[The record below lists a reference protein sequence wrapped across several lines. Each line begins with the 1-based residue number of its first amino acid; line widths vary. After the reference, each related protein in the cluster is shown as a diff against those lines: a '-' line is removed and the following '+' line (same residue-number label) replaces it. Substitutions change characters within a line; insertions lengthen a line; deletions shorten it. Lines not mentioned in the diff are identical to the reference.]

1 MMCGVCACDIKLS
14 LIMTFIA
21 AESRNLEL
29 KYTLDVL
36 SQKSKRLSRTKM
48 TEMKE
53 VASVSVF
60 LASNGAAVPAPELLR
75 SSKPVLSSV
84 HLVLDPWLTATAL
97 LAGEGGSEGHR
108 TLRHL
113 HFGRQEI
120 VRRYVRRLW
129 PGDLVWPTSSQ
140 L

>member
-1 MMCGVCACDIKLS
+1 
-14 LIMTFIA
+14 
-21 AESRNLEL
+21 
-29 KYTLDVL
+29 
-36 SQKSKRLSRTKM
+36 M

-97 LAGEGGSEGHR
+97 LAGEGGSEAHR
-108 TLRHL
+108 TLRNL

-120 VRRYVRRLW
+120 VRRYVRRRW
-129 PGDLVWPTSSQ
+129 PGDLV
-140 L
+140 